1 MWTSPPSLYLIAQ
14 AAVLILLGYR
24 FVLPNIKYQTSCG
37 QISHFLKQSQV
48 WRGALLLSDFLLA
61 KPELVE
67 GKKVLELAAGTGLTS
82 IVAATLAE
90 SVTATDVDRGE
101 ILPLMKKNADLN
113 KGILARPENFSVRE
127 LDFFW
132 ENWPPDLDERVTSS
146 EVARLLPILD

>member
-1 MWTSPPSLYLIAQ
+1 MWTFPPSPYLIAP

-24 FVLPNIKYQTSCG
+24 FVLQSG
-37 QISHFLKQSQV
+37 QISHFMKQSQV

-101 ILPLMKKNADLN
+101 ILPLIKKNADLN

-127 LDFFW
+127 FYFFW
-132 ENWPPDLDERVTSS
+132 VSWPLDLEERVTSS

>member
-1 MWTSPPSLYLIAQ
+1 M
-14 AAVLILLGYR
+14 
-24 FVLPNIKYQTSCG
+24 
-37 QISHFLKQSQV
+37 KQSQV
-48 WRGALLLSDFLLA
+48 WRGALLLSDLLLA

-101 ILPLMKKNADLN
+101 ILPLIKKNADSN

-132 ENWPPDLDERVTSS
+132 ENWPPDLEERVTSS
-146 EVARLLPILD
+146 EVTRLLPILD

>member
-1 MWTSPPSLYLIAQ
+1 M
-14 AAVLILLGYR
+14 
-24 FVLPNIKYQTSCG
+24 
-37 QISHFLKQSQV
+37 KQSQV
-48 WRGALLLSDFLLA
+48 WRGALLLSDLLLA

-101 ILPLMKKNADLN
+101 ILPLIKKNADSN

-132 ENWPPDLDERVTSS
+132 ESWPPDLEERVTSS
-146 EVARLLPILD
+146 EVTSLLPILD